1 MTFLILK
8 AQQEMVSRSARRD
21 HLQPQTKRRGQRL
34 HHFTVEELWQELQ
47 PHTTFVTL
55 SHIKLP
61 PPVLKTQLWL
71 EVFYCLQTTPYATWH
86 RLEDVVAMETGSRRS
101 RSGNL
106 KS

>member
-1 MTFLILK
+1 
-8 AQQEMVSRSARRD
+8 MVSRSARRD

-55 SHIKLP
+55 SRIKLPP

-71 EVFYCLQTTPYATWH
+71 EVFYCLQNKPYATWH